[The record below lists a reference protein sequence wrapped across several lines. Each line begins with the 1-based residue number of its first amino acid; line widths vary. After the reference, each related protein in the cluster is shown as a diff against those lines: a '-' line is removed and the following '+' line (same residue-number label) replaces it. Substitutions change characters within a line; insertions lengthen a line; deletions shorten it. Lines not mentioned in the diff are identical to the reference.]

1 MPDRFPLE
9 RAFARDERGGPTML
23 GLVALGILLR
33 LAFGRSSDER
43 FAAEQI
49 HRMQKVK
56 RSATVEAALVAAV
69 PR

>member
-9 RAFARDERGGPTML
+9 RAFARDERPAPAVL

-43 FAAEQI
+43 FAAEQL
-49 HRMQKVK
+49 HRLLKSK
-56 RSATVEAALVAAV
+56 R
-69 PR
+69 